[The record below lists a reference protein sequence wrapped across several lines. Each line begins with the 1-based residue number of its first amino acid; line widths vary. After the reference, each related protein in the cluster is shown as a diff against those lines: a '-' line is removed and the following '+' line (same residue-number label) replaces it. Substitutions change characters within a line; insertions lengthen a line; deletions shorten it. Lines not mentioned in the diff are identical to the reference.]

1 MDIKVKTGSI
11 QEAAADVLVVNL
23 FEGVELPAGA
33 TGAVDKALNGA
44 ISDVIR
50 AGDFRGKPNELAVI
64 YTRGAIPAPR
74 VIVVGLG
81 KVVDFTT
88 ERIRRASAAAAK
100 KARDLGCKS
109 IASTAHGAG
118 TGQVDPALAAQ
129 AVVEGAM
136 LGLYKWTEHRN
147 APNERGPIE
156 TFTLVE
162 FDAAKVAAIE
172 SGAMTGHA
180 VGLGVNRARELIN
193 QPPNYMTPTRLAE
206 AAVAMAGEA
215 GVKCSVHDIDWI
227 REQKMG
233 AFLSVTQ
240 GPAEPPTFIELE

>member
-11 QEAAADVLVVNL
+11 QDTAADALVVNL

-33 TGAVDKALNGA
+33 TGAVDKALSGA

-81 KVVDFTT
+81 EVADFTT

-129 AVVEGAM
+129 AIVEGAM

-147 APNERGPIE
+147 APTERGPIE

-172 SGAMTGHA
+172 AGAATGYA
-180 VGLGVNRARELIN
+180 IGLGVNRTSWSMQDR
-193 QPPNYMTPTRLAE
+193 TPRRSCSSAKASPSTP
-206 AAVAMAGEA
+206 AASASSHRKAWM
-215 GVKCSVHDIDWI
+215 
-227 REQKMG
+227 Q
-233 AFLSVTQ
+233 
-240 GPAEPPTFIELE
+240 